1 MSDGAE
7 VTRAAALTGAAAP
20 STFRSERRLE
30 PAWSGSFDHA
40 LAAAHQAA
48 GRAISTRAGTRR
60 LSCEQ
65 ADPRPMALMPSA
77 KHDAGALR
85 RRRRSG
91 TPACRYRSRPSRLDR
106 PRRPGTRSART
117 GCLRGKFVVCRPKSR
132 RSVGLRRQ
140 VRKARGRRPGEK
152 EVRVIRHPRA
162 EPVRFYIDQHGHRT
176 LIQLCSRSCACACDA
191 NMCEGSSP

>member
-1 MSDGAE
+1 MARGR
-7 VTRAAALTGAAAP
+7 TRAAALTGAAVP

-48 GRAISTRAGTRR
+48 GRAISTRARTRR

-65 ADPRPMALMPSA
+65 ADPRPMARMPSA

-132 RSVGLRRQ
+132 RSVGLRRH
-140 VRKARGRRPGEK
+140 KLP
-152 EVRVIRHPRA
+152 RVVEDSQDFNLPHASPQA
-162 EPVRFYIDQHGHRT
+162 LGGTGLYWDWTLDWTLELDMHGLRMR
-176 LIQLCSRSCACACDA
+176 LVCSR
-191 NMCEGSSP
+191 